1 MDYESLSD
9 AEIEAD
15 FNPRAAVANF
25 EALLDEYVARSAA
38 ARERLRS
45 RLDIAYGQSPL
56 QTLDVFPADAPGAPL
71 NVFIHGGYWRALDKG
86 DMSFVA
92 EPLVAAGA
100 TVVSLNYDL
109 CPAVTLDDV
118 VAQVRAAIAWVYRNA
133 EELGGDRERLYVSGH
148 SAGGHLAV
156 MSLTHDWAGAEGLP
170 RDLIRGVA
178 AVSGVYELAP
188 VLRVSV
194 NEEIGLTAE
203 VARRNSPTLAPPAP
217 VAPLLIAYGEH
228 ETPGWI
234 QQSIDFH
241 AICAERGVDCT
252 LLKVPDVD
260 HFSVS
265 FALADPASPLCQA
278 IVAQMG
284 LA

>member
-92 EPLVAAGA
+92 EPLVTAGA

-109 CPAVTLDDV
+109 CPAVSLDDV

-148 SAGGHLAV
+148 SAGG
-156 MSLTHDWAGAEGLP
+156 
-170 RDLIRGVA
+170 DLIRGVA